1 MSTGLAVLTLLHVV
15 ISLIGIVT
23 FGLLRSE
30 CRRLILSRPRA
41 RSRLS

>member
-30 CRRLILSRPRA
+30 RIPSLRFPRCG
-41 RSRLS
+41 